1 MPSQPLQVSEARK
14 RLSALVERVA
24 RGGPAVPIGR
34 YGRERAVLVGAEQY
48 AKLTHA
54 ARRGAPRQQTL
65 EGTMELLC
73 SPAELAAE
81 SRRLGEVWLAT
92 LDSAPPQRPRRARRS
107 PRPT

>member
-24 RGGPAVPIGR
+24 RGGPAVAIGR

-48 AKLTHA
+48 ARLTRA
-54 ARRGAPRQQTL
+54 AKRGSARRQTL

-81 SRRLGEVWLAT
+81 SRRLGELWLAA
-92 LDSAPPQRPRRARRS
+92 LDRPPPRRARHR
-107 PRPT
+107 RRLA

>member
-24 RGGPAVPIGR
+24 RGGTAVAIGR

-48 AKLTHA
+48 ARLTRA
-54 ARRGAPRQQTL
+54 AKRGAPRPHTL
-65 EGTMELLC
+65 EDTMELLC

-81 SRRLGEVWLAT
+81 SHRLGELWLAA
-92 LDSAPPQRPRRARRS
+92 LDSAPSRRLRRARRS
-107 PRPT
+107 RRPR